1 MTDDPPPRLL
11 SFTDLAEISDPHAR
25 IKGQL
30 RMLDALLATAVR
42 EKDFAAA
49 LKIQE
54 AAARLLQ
61 RLR

>member
-1 MTDDPPPRLL
+1 
-11 SFTDLAEISDPHAR
+11 
-25 IKGQL
+25 
-30 RMLDALLATAVR
+30 MLDVLLATAVR
-42 EKDFAAA
+42 EKDFVAA